1 MKLQNFDFRI
11 WDKENDVYHY
21 ANKSKI
27 YLAYSNQTSV
37 SAYGFTLKGG
47 ETEMSLFHK
56 DSDIFTGELCDSEKM
71 ELELWTGVCDKNNK
85 KIFHGDILECSL
97 KDFKTPIRFEIDWNE
112 GNFFHLRV
120 IKPLKRV
127 KEVQFILRTYELSF
141 ILENSK
147 ILGNIHENKELLKEE

>member
-1 MKLQNFDFRI
+1 MKLQDFDFRL
-11 WDKENDVYHY
+11 WVKGLWVKDKGIYYNTIVEFEKGKIRLVPINDNVE
-21 ANKSKI
+21 I
-27 YLAYSNQTSV
+27 
-37 SAYGFTLKGG
+37 
-47 ETEMSLFHK
+47 
-56 DSDIFTGELCDSEKM
+56 
-71 ELELWTGVCDKNNK
+71 ELWTGVCDKNNK

>member
-1 MKLQNFDFRI
+1 MKLQDFDFRL
-11 WDKENDVYHY
+11 WVKDKGIYYNAIVEFEKGKTRLVPINDDNVE
-21 ANKSKI
+21 I
-27 YLAYSNQTSV
+27 
-37 SAYGFTLKGG
+37 
-47 ETEMSLFHK
+47 
-56 DSDIFTGELCDSEKM
+56 
-71 ELELWTGVCDKNNK
+71 ELWTGVCDKNNK

>member
-1 MKLQNFDFRI
+1 MKLQDFDFRL
-11 WDKENDVYHY
+11 WVKDKGIYYNAIVEFEKGKIRLVPINDDNVE
-21 ANKSKI
+21 I
-27 YLAYSNQTSV
+27 
-37 SAYGFTLKGG
+37 
-47 ETEMSLFHK
+47 
-56 DSDIFTGELCDSEKM
+56 
-71 ELELWTGVCDKNNK
+71 ELWTGVCDKNNK